1 MHERGHIRRALI
13 IWAVGSVIAV
23 LLIIFALGP
32 HMPPGSATEEAKSQR
47 FTNVL
52 LAAVMAPLALA
63 MIVAFLYAIITFRN
77 RDGSLGDGPAD
88 FGDSRLQL
96 GWLILTSSVVL
107 LLAGLGTY
115 ALYEEPANA
124 AGVGAGG
131 GQGPAPIQRTSL
143 NRLVVQVIGQQ
154 WQFTYRFPQYGG
166 VETFRLELPVN
177 RPVEFHVTSLD
188 VVHAFWAYQ
197 LGVKADAVPGADNIA
212 FATPRH
218 LGSFDVR
225 CAELCGVWHGEMSD
239 KGLIVAPS
247 AFTSW
252 ITSQRRANAPATGNL
267 PPYAR
272 SYFPDPPGRAG

>member
-1 MHERGHIRRALI
+1 
-13 IWAVGSVIAV
+13 
-23 LLIIFALGP
+23 
-32 HMPPGSATEEAKSQR
+32 
-47 FTNVL
+47 
-52 LAAVMAPLALA
+52 
-63 MIVAFLYAIITFRN
+63 
-77 RDGSLGDGPAD
+77 
-88 FGDSRLQL
+88 
-96 GWLILTSSVVL
+96 
-107 LLAGLGTY
+107 
-115 ALYEEPANA
+115 
-124 AGVGAGG
+124 
-131 GQGPAPIQRTSL
+131 
-143 NRLVVQVIGQQ
+143 VQVIGQQ

>member
-32 HMPPGSATEEAKSQR
+32 HMPPYSMTQEAKSQQ
-47 FTNVL
+47 FTNIL
-52 LAAVMAPLALA
+52 LSAVMAPLALA
-63 MIVAFLYAIITFRN
+63 MIVAFVYAIVTFRN
-77 RDGSLGDGPAD
+77 RDGALEDGPAD

-96 GWLILTSSVVL
+96 GWLIVTSSVVL

-131 GQGPAPIQRTSL
+131 GQGPTPIQRTSL

-188 VVHAFWAYQ
+188 VIHAFWAYQ

-218 LGSFDVR
+218 LGTFDIR

-239 KGLIVAPS
+239 KGLVVAPS
-247 AFTSW
+247 AFASW
-252 ITSQRRANAPATGNL
+252 ITAQRAQNAPATGKL
-267 PPYAR
+267 PPYSR
-272 SYFPDPPGRAG
+272 SYFPDPQGRAG

>member
-13 IWAVGSVIAV
+13 IWAVASVVSV

-32 HMPPGSATEEAKSQR
+32 HMPPGSMTQEAKSQQ

-63 MIVAFLYAIITFRN
+63 MIVAFLYAIISFRN
-77 RDGSLGDGPAD
+77 RDGELGDGPAD

-96 GWLILTSSVVL
+96 GWLIATSTVVL

-115 ALYEEPANA
+115 ALYEQPARA

-131 GQGPAPIQRTSL
+131 GQGPTPIIRSAKS
-143 NRLVVQVIGQQ
+143 RLIVQVIGQQ

-177 RPVEFHVTSLD
+177 RPVQFHVTSLD
-188 VVHAFWAYQ
+188 VIHSFWAYQ

-218 LGSFDVR
+218 LGTFDIR

-239 KGLIVAPS
+239 KGLVVSPS
-247 AFTSW
+247 QFASW
-252 ITSQRRANAPATGNL
+252 INGQRRANRPATGKL

-272 SYFPDPPGRAG
+272 SYFPDPTGRAG